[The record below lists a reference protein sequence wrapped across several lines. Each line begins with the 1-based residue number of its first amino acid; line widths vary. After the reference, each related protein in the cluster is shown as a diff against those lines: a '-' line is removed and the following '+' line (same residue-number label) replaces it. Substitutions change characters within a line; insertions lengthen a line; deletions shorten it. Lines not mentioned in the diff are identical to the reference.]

1 MSVSSTL
8 PLNVAETGPIFILT
22 TAVKPLSPIFSN
34 DWQPGIA
41 DLSTSG
47 SFNSAH
53 TFGLSAGKVTSPVIV
68 MAMNVSLAD
77 KTWPISGVFEIS
89 DDVLAAFRNARG
101 ISRRPPRFHSYNDN
115 AEFQQD
121 CYSKQRPGALPDI
134 FSRILRKTRRRLEA
148 PLAV

>member
-8 PLNVAETGPIFILT
+8 PLNVAETGPIFIFT
-22 TAVKPLSPIFSN
+22 TAVKPLSPIFSS

-41 DLSTSG
+41 ALSTSG
-47 SFNSAH
+47 SFRSSQ

-77 KTWPISGVFEIS
+77 KTWPISRAFEIS
-89 DDVLAAFRNARG
+89 GNVVTAFRNARG

-115 AEFQQD
+115 AELQQD
-121 CYSKQRPGALPDI
+121 CYSKQRPGALIPI
-134 FSRILRKTRRRLEA
+134 CSIGYYEKRGGVSKAF
-148 PLAV
+148 